1 VVISRAAKAV
11 KYTFLFLVTFFS
23 IIPFALMIV
32 MTTHTTEEIYTG
44 VGFMPGTNLLVNLGY
59 VFSPGFFR
67 SFYNSLIVSVTATV
81 CSVLFSSMAAYAL
94 VAYRFRGR
102 GTVYNFI
109 LLVMMIPGS
118 ISLVGYMYEMR
129 VLRLTSTLI
138 PIIVPWFAQGFGAFW
153 MTQYLKSSFQINLV
167 ESARIDGCNELR
179 LFFSIVIPCIRTAV
193 VTLALLVFLWS
204 WNSYL
209 TPLIFINS
217 SANIT
222 IPLYIKS
229 LGNEF
234 RTDYAA
240 QITGLTVSLVPI
252 IALFIGFSK
261 NFIQGITAGA
271 IKG

>member
-1 VVISRAAKAV
+1 MITSKATKII
-11 KYTFLFLVTFFS
+11 KYTFLFFVTFFS
-23 IIPFALMIV
+23 LIPFLLMLV

-44 VGFMPGTNLLVNLGY
+44 ISFIPGTNLLVNLGY
-59 VFSPGFFR
+59 VFSRAFFR
-67 SFYNSLIVSVTATV
+67 SFYNSIIVSTAVTFF
-81 CSVLFSSMAAYAL
+81 SVLFSSMTAYGL
-94 VAYRFRGR
+94 VAYRFRGHNLM
-102 GTVYNFI
+102 YNFI

-129 VLRLTSTLI
+129 ILRLTTTLI
-138 PIIVPWFAQGFGAFW
+138 PIIVPWFAHGFGAFW
-153 MTQYLKSSFQINLV
+153 MTQYLKSSFEINLV

-179 LFFSIVIPCIRTAV
+179 LFFNIVIPCIRTAV

-209 TPLIFINS
+209 VPLIFINTS
-217 SANIT
+217 KNIT

-234 RTDYAA
+234 RTDHAA
-240 QITGLTVSLVPI
+240 QITGLVISLVPI
-252 IALFIGFSK
+252 IALFIIFSK

-271 IKG
+271 VKG

>member
-1 VVISRAAKAV
+1 MLA
-11 KYTFLFLVTFFS
+11 
-23 IIPFALMIV
+23 
-32 MTTHTTEEIYTG
+32 MTTHTTEEIYAG
-44 VGFMPGTNLLVNLGY
+44 VGLIPGNNLLVNLGY
-59 VFSPGFFR
+59 VFSQEFFR
-67 SFYNSLIVSVTATV
+67 SFYNSIMVSIIVTV
-81 CSVLFSSMAAYAL
+81 FSVLFSSMVAYGL
-94 VAYRFRGR
+94 TAYRFKGR
-102 GTVYNFI
+102 SVMYNFI

-129 VLRLTSTLI
+129 ILRLTNTLI
-138 PIIVPWFAQGFGAFW
+138 PIIVPWFAHGFGAFW
-153 MTQYLKSSFQINLV
+153 MTQYLKSSFEINLV

-179 LFFSIVIPCIRTAV
+179 LFFCIVIPCVRSAV
-193 VTLALLVFLWS
+193 VTLALLIFLWS

-209 TPLIFINS
+209 TPLIFINTS
-217 SANIT
+217 KNMT

-240 QITGLTVSLVPI
+240 QITGLAISLVPI
-252 IALFIGFSK
+252 ILLFIIFSK

>member
-1 VVISRAAKAV
+1 MVVSII
-11 KYTFLFLVTFFS
+11 VTF
-23 IIPFALMIV
+23 
-32 MTTHTTEEIYTG
+32 
-44 VGFMPGTNLLVNLGY
+44 
-59 VFSPGFFR
+59 
-67 SFYNSLIVSVTATV
+67 
-81 CSVLFSSMAAYAL
+81 CSALFSSMAAYAL
-94 VAYRFRGR
+94 VAYRFKGR
-102 GTVYNFI
+102 GAVYNFI
-109 LLVMMIPGS
+109 LLVMMIPSS

-129 VLRLTSTLI
+129 VMRLTATLI
-138 PIIVPWFAQGFGAFW
+138 PIIVPWFAHGFGAFW
-153 MTQYLKSSFQINLV
+153 MTQYLKSGFQINLV

-209 TPLIFINS
+209 TPLIFINN
-217 SANIT
+217 SANMT

-240 QITGLTVSLVPI
+240 QITGLTVSLVPVI
-252 IALFIGFSK
+252 VLFIVFSK